1 MADLKA
7 FTIKQRTCNEYR
19 SEEAISIAEEML
31 LKPPAFYLIVK
42 LGLGS
47 FSQNIFVLVL

>member
-7 FTIKQRTCNEYR
+7 FAIKQRTCNEYR
-19 SEEAISIAEEML
+19 NEEAISIAEDML

-42 LGLGS
+42 
-47 FSQNIFVLVL
+47 